1 MSSSYSLPN
10 REDTLMERLI
20 SAPIRLHSMTRA
32 RTGMLLVF
40 CLPLGLACG
49 SPPDDAGTDSA
60 DSAQTALPD
69 TLRIG
74 VPGLHPEG
82 IEYDATGGRFLI
94 GSVTLG
100 TITEVGD
107 DGTHRPFIEDADL
120 VSSIGIHIDAANGRL
135 LVANS
140 DLGVFA
146 DPELPGQAMLGIY
159 DLGTGALLHMVDLGA
174 LVPGVRHF
182 ANDVAVG
189 PDGTAYV
196 TDSFAPVIYR
206 VDLEG
211 NASVLVENELLSAQP
226 IGLNG
231 IDYHPDGYL
240 LVALMGAQSMA
251 RVPLDAPEDLS
262 EVSLSEPIVGDGL
275 ALRPDGTLVVV
286 GSSVGEDASP
296 VPEVIILSSADGW
309 NTAEVAARAATPS
322 QPTTAA
328 LRGDA
333 IYAVNP
339 HFSGL
344 GAEEPIQVFEIF
356 RVELP

>member
-1 MSSSYSLPN
+1 
-10 REDTLMERLI
+10 
-20 SAPIRLHSMTRA
+20 MTRV
-32 RTGMLLVF
+32 RTGGLLVF

-49 SPPDDAGTDSA
+49 STPDTDP
-60 DSAQTALPD
+60 DTDGPDIAQTALPD

-74 VPGLHPEG
+74 VPALHPEG
-82 IEYDATGGRFLI
+82 VEYDGAGGRFLV
-94 GSVTLG
+94 GSVTGG
-100 TITEVGD
+100 TITEVRD
-107 DGTHRPFIEDADL
+107 DGVHRPFIEDADL

-140 DLGVFA
+140 DLGVFV
-146 DPELPGQAMLGIY
+146 DPELPGQAKLGIY
-159 DLGTGALLHMVDLGA
+159 DLGSGARLHMVDLGA
-174 LVPGVRHF
+174 LVPDVRHF
-182 ANDVAVG
+182 ANDVTVG

-206 VDLEG
+206 VDLDG
-211 NASVLVENELLSAQP
+211 NASVLVEDELLSAQP

-251 RVPLDAPEDLS
+251 RVPLDAPGDLS
-262 EVSLSEPIVGDGL
+262 EVALSEPIVGDGL
-275 ALRPDGTLVVV
+275 ALRPDGALVVV
-286 GSSVGEDASP
+286 GSSVGEDGSP
-296 VPEVIILSSADGW
+296 VSEVIVLSSADGW
-309 NTAEVAARAATPS
+309 DTAEVAARAATPS

-328 LRGDA
+328 LRGDE

-344 GAEEPIQVFEIF
+344 GAEEPLQVFEIF
-356 RVELP
+356 RVEFP